1 MPWTRRQVKYLL
13 SGGSPL
19 TGDQKTKMK
28 GELHDNPAMGHEKKG
43 YQKVKLS
50 SLKKHAF
57 NGKQHSY

>member
-1 MPWTRRQVKYLL
+1 M
-13 SGGSPL
+13 